1 MNRVQF
7 YPSKTLLH
15 VLNSEAT
22 SKGVSVSQLVND
34 LLEEYYGISSKTNL
48 SITQLTVIVLKEV
61 EDYVRTQAKAN
72 TTFDLN
78 IASATYRTI
87 SMTCGKTPSTVRA
100 SIGRSFA
107 AKIGKAPFQ
116 NVRKYIVNGKQ
127 QLSTNN
133 ALVYEIF

>member
-1 MNRVQF
+1 MNRIQF
-7 YPSKTLLH
+7 FPSENLANI
-15 VLNSEAT
+15 LNSEAA
-22 SKGVSVSQLVND
+22 SKGVSVSRLVND
-34 LLEEYYGISSKTNL
+34 LLEEHYGISSKTNL

-61 EDYVRTQAKAN
+61 EDYIRTQAKVN

-87 SMTCGKTPSTVRA
+87 SMTCGKAPSTVRA

-116 NVRKYIVNGKQ
+116 NVRKYIVNGRQ

-133 ALVYEIF
+133 ALVYETF